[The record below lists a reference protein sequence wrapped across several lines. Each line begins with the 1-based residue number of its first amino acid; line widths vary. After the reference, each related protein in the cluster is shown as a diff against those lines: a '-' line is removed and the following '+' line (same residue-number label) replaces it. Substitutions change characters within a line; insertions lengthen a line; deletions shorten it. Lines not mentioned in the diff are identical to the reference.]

1 MNTDKKIG
9 KKAKDPKRSADN
21 GPQAMKYGRYEI
33 KEELGRGSMGVV
45 YLAHDPQIDRLIAL
59 KVLRQDRVTSE
70 AFVQRF
76 LKEARTIGRLSH
88 SNIVTV
94 YDIGRDQETI
104 YIAMEFLEGDPLNK
118 IMEER
123 KIGNEEIIGL
133 GLQITE
139 ALHYAHEKG
148 VVHRDIKPSN
158 IIVNPSGRIKITD
171 FGIAHIEDPAASVQ
185 TQAGEILGT
194 PAYMSPEQV
203 LSRPVDGRS
212 DLFSLGVILYEM
224 AAGKRPFQGDNMPAV
239 FRAVTQEDP
248 EPPDRLKP
256 AVSPSLSGVIM
267 KCLEKDP
274 MKRFETGD
282 ALGYALGSLPTGGV
296 MEGEQPS
303 PAQRKKRISLPLI
316 LLAVFLAVLG
326 AGVLYYFLNPK
337 TVPPPAAEKGKK
349 EKTMLAFL
357 KVESTPEGAQ
367 IFVDGNFRGQ
377 APARLELPAGKHE
390 IRLVLANHYDWEAQ
404 VQLREESETPL
415 SVRLATMEGKK

>member
-1 MNTDKKIG
+1 M
-9 KKAKDPKRSADN
+9 R
-21 GPQAMKYGRYEI
+21 YGRYEI

-94 YDIGRDQETI
+94 YDIGHDQETI

-118 IMEER
+118 VMEER
-123 KIGNEEIIGL
+123 EVPSEEIIGL
-133 GLQITE
+133 GLQVAE

-158 IIVNPSGRIKITD
+158 IIVNPNGRIKITD

-224 AAGKRPFQGDNMPAV
+224 AAGRRPFQGDHMPAV

-274 MKRFETGD
+274 MKRFETGE
-282 ALGYALGSLPTGGV
+282 ALGHALGSLLTGGV
-296 MEGEQPS
+296 MEGEQPA
-303 PAQRKKRISLPLI
+303 PVQRKKRISLSLL
-316 LLAVFLAVLG
+316 LLAVFLGVLG

-337 TVPPPAAEKGKK
+337 TVPPPAAEKGKE
-349 EKTMLAFL
+349 EKIKLAFL

-415 SVRLATMEGKK
+415 SVRLAAMEEKKK

>member
-1 MNTDKKIG
+1 
-9 KKAKDPKRSADN
+9 
-21 GPQAMKYGRYEI
+21 MKYGRYEI
-33 KEELGRGSMGVV
+33 KEELGKGSMGVV

-59 KVLRQDRVTSE
+59 KVLRQDRLTSE

-76 LKEARTIGRLSH
+76 LKEARTIGRLSYP
-88 SNIVTV
+88 NIVTV

-123 KIGNEEIIGL
+123 ELPSEEIIGL
-133 GLQITE
+133 GLQVAE
-139 ALHYAHEKG
+139 ALDYAHEKG

-158 IIVNPSGRIKITD
+158 IIVSPNGRIKVTD

-224 AAGKRPFQGDNMPAV
+224 AAGRRPFRGDSMPAV
-239 FRAVTQEDP
+239 FHAVTKENP

-274 MKRFETGD
+274 MKRFETGEALAH
-282 ALGYALGSLPTGGV
+282 ALGNLLTGGE
-296 MEGEQPS
+296 MPAEQPL
-303 PAQRKKRISLPLI
+303 PVQRKPRISLPFI
-316 LLAVFLAVLG
+316 LLVIFLAILG
-326 AGVLYYFLNPK
+326 AGVLYYFLTPK
-337 TVPPPAAEKGKK
+337 AGPPPAAEKGK
-349 EKTMLAFL
+349 EERIRLAFL

-367 IFVDGNFRGQ
+367 IFVDGNYKGQ

-404 VQLREESETPL
+404 VQLKEESETPL
-415 SVRLATMEGKK
+415 SVGLAAMEEKKR